1 MEQEFHYAPFR
12 VEAGK
17 IREFALALGLRNPVY
32 FDRQAALD
40 AGYPDIPAPPT
51 YTTVID
57 FWNERD
63 FYQLFRVWGLDP
75 NDILHGEQSFEYV
88 NDIISGDVISAKAV
102 LTDRFDKKDKRFYQ
116 IETTYRNQDHK
127 VVRIGRATLI
137 ERREQHGAEIAGHPK
152 TSTRAD

>member
-17 IREFALALGLRNPVY
+17 VREFALALGLQNPVY

-40 AGYPDIPAPPT
+40 AGYRDIPAPPT

-63 FYQLFRVWGLDP
+63 FYQLFSQWGLDP
-75 NDILHGEQSFEYV
+75 NDMLHGEQSFEYGE
-88 NDIISGDVISAKAV
+88 DIISGDVITAKAV
-102 LTDRFDKKDKRFYQ
+102 LTDQFDKKDKRFYQ
-116 IETTYRNQDHK
+116 FETTYRNQNCE

-137 ERREQHGAEIAGHPK
+137 ERREQHGAEIAEH
-152 TSTRAD
+152 S

>member
-17 IREFALALGLRNPVY
+17 VREFARALGLQNPVY

-40 AGYPDIPAPPT
+40 AGYRDIPAPPT

-63 FYQLFRVWGLDP
+63 FYQLFSQWGLDP
-75 NDILHGEQSFEYV
+75 NDMLHGEQSFEYGE
-88 NDIISGDVISAKAV
+88 DIISGDVITAKAV
-102 LTDRFDKKDKRFYQ
+102 LTDQFDKKDKRFYQ
-116 IETTYRNQDHK
+116 FETTYRNQNCE

-137 ERREQHGAEIAGHPK
+137 ERREQHGAEIAEH
-152 TSTRAD
+152 S

>member
-1 MEQEFHYAPFR
+1 MNQEFHYAPFR

-32 FDRQAALD
+32 FSKEAALD
-40 AGYPDIPAPPT
+40 AGYRDIPAPPT

-63 FYQLFRVWGLDP
+63 FYQLFAAWGLEP
-75 NDILHGEQSFEYV
+75 NNILHGEQSFEYGR
-88 NDIISGDVISAKAV
+88 DIISGDVISAKAV
-102 LTDRFDKKDKRFYQ
+102 LTGRFDKKGKRFYQ
-116 IETTYRNQDHK
+116 VETTYRNQDQE

-137 ERREQHGAEIAGHPK
+137 ERREQHGAEIAGH
-152 TSTRAD
+152 S

>member
-17 IREFALALGLRNPVY
+17 VREFARALGLQNPVY

-40 AGYPDIPAPPT
+40 AGYRDIPAPPT

-63 FYQLFRVWGLDP
+63 FYQLFSQWGLDP
-75 NDILHGEQSFEYV
+75 NDILHGEQSFEYGE
-88 NDIISGDVISAKAV
+88 DIISGDVITAKAV
-102 LTDRFDKKDKRFYQ
+102 LTDQFDKKDKRFYQ
-116 IETTYRNQDHK
+116 FETTYRNQNRE

-137 ERREQHGAEIAGHPK
+137 ERREQHGAEIAEH
-152 TSTRAD
+152 S

>member
-17 IREFALALGLRNPVY
+17 VREFARAIGLKNPVY

-40 AGYPDIPAPPT
+40 AGYRDIPAPPT

-63 FYQLFRVWGLDP
+63 FYQLFSQWGLDP
-75 NDILHGEQSFEYV
+75 NDILHGEQSFEYGE
-88 NDIISGDVISAKAV
+88 DIISGDVITAKAV
-102 LTDRFDKKDKRFYQ
+102 MIGRFDKKDKRFYQ
-116 IETTYRNQDHK
+116 LETTYRNQDAE

-137 ERREQHGAEIAGHPK
+137 ERREQHGAEIAGH
-152 TSTRAD
+152 S

>member
-17 IREFALALGLRNPVY
+17 IREFALALGLKDAVY
-32 FDRQAALD
+32 FDRQAAIA
-40 AGYPDIPAPPT
+40 AGFRDIPAPPT

-63 FYQLFRVWGLDP
+63 FYQLFANWGLNP
-75 NDILHGEQSFEYV
+75 NDILHGEQSFEYQK
-88 NDIISGDVISAKAV
+88 DIINGDVITATAV
-102 LTDRFDKKDKRFYQ
+102 LIDHFDKKNKRFYL
-116 IETTYRNQDHK
+116 IETTYRNQHNE

-137 ERREQHGAEIAGHPK
+137 ERREQHGTLAGH
-152 TSTRAD
+152 